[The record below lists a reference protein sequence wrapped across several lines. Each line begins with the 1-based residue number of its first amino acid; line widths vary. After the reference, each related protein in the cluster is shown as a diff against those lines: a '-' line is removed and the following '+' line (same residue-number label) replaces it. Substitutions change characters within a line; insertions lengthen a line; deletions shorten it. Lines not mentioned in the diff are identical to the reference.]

1 MASLPAVSVIV
12 PCHNAAATIEGCVAS
27 AAAMEYDGVIE
38 IVVFDDGSTD
48 DSLAVLHKLSEA
60 AAASYPPN
68 RKLIVF
74 GSADVGA
81 GGAHGPAFARN
92 RAVERSSGEYLCLLD
107 ADDECFPTRVKT
119 QL

>member
-1 MASLPAVSVIV
+1 VSVIV

-27 AAAMEYDGVIE
+27 AASMDYDGLIE
-38 IVVFDDGSTD
+38 IVAFDDGSTD
-48 DSLAVLHKLSEA
+48 DSLAVLHKLSDA
-60 AAASYPPN
+60 AAATYPAN
-68 RKLIVF
+68 RKLVVF

-81 GGAHGPAFARN
+81 GRAHGPAFARN

-107 ADDECFPTRVKT
+107 SDDECFPNRIKT